1 MMQRGQSRPRSRSR
15 QFGYPLSFRGQVR
28 GAQGLLPCFP
38 PTALVPWRLPSL
50 ARVLASPVPRGH
62 RYDEGATT
70 SRSRI
75 LGRLFVS
82 RPRSTRSSSFV
93 LASSALPGGGGPI
106 QAGTLVQPAV
116 PLPARSHVDANGIS
130 QVPRRSIPCLC
141 PGPRPRPDRRRLTMP
156 APPILPP
163 QEPLRRLQRRLISRL
178 LTRLQHLLPTLRER
192 RCRRPG
198 KAHFRLAGWPL
209 PGGS

>member
-1 MMQRGQSRPRSRSR
+1 MMQRGQSRPRPRSR

-28 GAQGLLPCFP
+28 GAQRLLPCFP

-62 RYDEGATT
+62 WYDEGATT

-75 LGRLFVS
+75 TPCFASGVHTIP
-82 RPRSTRSSSFV
+82 PRSCSHRRRSRV
-93 LASSALPGGGGPI
+93 GGGLT

-116 PLPARSHVDANGIS
+116 PLPARSRVDANGIS

-141 PGPRPRPDRRRLTMP
+141 PGLRPRPDRRRLTMT

-163 QEPLRRLQRRLISRL
+163 QEPLRRLQR
-178 LTRLQHLLPTLRER
+178 H
-192 RCRRPG
+192 
-198 KAHFRLAGWPL
+198 
-209 PGGS
+209 